1 MLRIV
6 YKDQKSSLDELLK
19 KDDSCKIHDRNL
31 QKLVSEIFKVKMNL
45 APEIMKE
52 VFEIVEVLYALR
64 NELKLKS
71 KKTHFVKYG
80 IETASFVIARIC
92 QKSKIAFLKTGLA
105 SLPIQCIFL

>member
-1 MLRIV
+1 MLKIV
-6 YKDQKSSLDELLK
+6 YKDHKSSLDELLK

-71 KKTHFVKYG
+71 KKLTLLSMALKQHFLLLLESVKN
-80 IETASFVIARIC
+80 
-92 QKSKIAFLKTGLA
+92 QKLVS
-105 SLPIQCIFL
+105 